1 MLSTAYE
8 RPCKL
13 SAPKS
18 IFPSMA
24 SLTTCRLADLP
35 EVIQKLGSRI
45 HGYHLN
51 QNDGVHD
58 SHLSYYAPEGIIS
71 KKEADQIIQAAAFY
85 SPNANLILEYGP
97 YEWICKEGIYEDF
110 RQICQAAGC

>member
-35 EVIQKLGSRI
+35 EILVNSFFADPFVGAVFQNQIRI
-45 HGYHLN
+45 RAIECCCLN
-51 QNDGVHD
+51 
-58 SHLSYYAPEGIIS
+58 
-71 KKEADQIIQAAAFY
+71 
-85 SPNANLILEYGP
+85 NLIR
-97 YEWICKEGIYEDF
+97 F
-110 RQICQAAGC
+110 FF